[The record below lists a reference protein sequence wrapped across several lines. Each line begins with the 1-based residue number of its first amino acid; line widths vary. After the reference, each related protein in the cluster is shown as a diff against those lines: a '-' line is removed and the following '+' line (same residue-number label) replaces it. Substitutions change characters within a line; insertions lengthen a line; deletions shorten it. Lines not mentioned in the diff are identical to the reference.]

1 MSSGGTVL
9 PPTLPFI
16 HVDNI
21 RVRTR
26 LQFGAQSVYSAG
38 GLDPPGAVSF
48 GNLDVRAR
56 SGQGQGRDWLE
67 HVWESQGKWV

>member
-9 PPTLPFI
+9 PPTLPFV
-16 HVDNI
+16 HMDNT

-26 LQFGAQSVYSAG
+26 LQFGTQSVYSAG
-38 GLDPPGAVSF
+38 GLDLQGEVSF
-48 GNLDVRAR
+48 GNLDVWAR